1 MDDADPLALE
11 AWKIE
16 DIAPP
21 LAPSDGWMVW
31 VWLSVALL
39 LCLVWIGAVLIR
51 RWMQR
56 FGSSPGAIRR
66 RRLKR
71 IHKLAELLD
80 RSVNEPEASVYLS
93 VWDEYCR
100 LAGIQDGVPSNNES
114 DTDHMERPMDVSD
127 PDWVG
132 LGIEPDSAESKGLTR
147 LQSWNEMIRFNRGW
161 SEAKVR
167 TQAIRELR
175 LLLEHLSRMDQRGK

>member
-11 AWKIE
+11 SWKIE

-21 LAPSDGWMVW
+21 LAPSDGWPVSP
-31 VWLSVALL
+31 WLSVALV

-66 RRLKR
+66 RRLNR

-80 RSVNEPEASVYLS
+80 RSGNEQEASVYLS
-93 VWDEYCR
+93 IWDEYCM
-100 LAGIQDGVPSNNES
+100 LAGIQDGVPTNNDS
-114 DTDHMERPMDVSD
+114 DTDHLEGLMDTSD
-127 PDWVG
+127 PDLVRIG
-132 LGIEPDSAESKGLTR
+132 MEPDSAEIKGLRR
-147 LQSWNEMIRFNRGW
+147 LQSLNEMIRFNRGW
-161 SEAKVR
+161 SESKVR

-175 LLLEHLSRMDQRGK
+175 LLLEHLSRMDQREK